1 MAKLRDDRAISDKVP
16 KAEEVVDGEIRCE
29 GCTLAEWVP
38 DIVSKLVAASD
49 PMQVILFGS
58 VARGDDGPD
67 SDIDLLV
74 VLPGLAAGRR
84 REMQLELQQAVKA
97 PMPIEVHPVDPERF
111 EARRRIVGAVEEAA
125 ATEGVVVHGP
135 PLEQWEWAPDW
146 AAQAHEA
153 ARWLR
158 YAGEDLRGAEH
169 FLAAPDPHCRPG
181 CYHAQ
186 QAVEKA
192 LKAALV
198 HDAVRLPRSRDLDDL
213 ARRLP
218 ERWSVR
224 TMVSELEDLQQR
236 AADIYEPGDDPTLE
250 DAESAIDLARRVV
263 ASVRADMASDDPGR
277 ALSKQGRR

>member
-1 MAKLRDDRAISDKVP
+1 MHKIV
-16 KAEEVVDGEIRCE
+16 EVVDGKARYD
-29 GCTLAEWVP
+29 GRTLAEWVP
-38 DIVSKLVAASD
+38 DSVSHLVAACE
-49 PMQVILFGS
+49 PLQVILFGS

-74 VLPGLAAGRR
+74 IQPELDHEERWTIKS
-84 REMQLELQQAVKA
+84 ELQRAVNA
-97 PMPIEVHPVDPERF
+97 PMPVEVHPVDPERF
-111 EARRRIVGAVEEAA
+111 ETRRRIVGAVEEAA

-135 PLEQWEWAPDW
+135 PLEHWEWVPDW
-146 AAQAHEA
+146 AVQAHEA
-153 ARWLR
+153 AGWLR

-169 FLAAPDPHCRPG
+169 FLAAADLHRRPG

-198 HDAVRLPRSRDLDDL
+198 HDAIRLPRSRDFDEL

-224 TMVSELEDLQQR
+224 TMVRELEDLQQR
-236 AADIYEPGDDPTLE
+236 AVDIYEPGDDPTFE

-263 ASVRADMASDDPGR
+263 ASVRTDMATDVPGR
-277 ALSKQGRR
+277 ALSRQGRR